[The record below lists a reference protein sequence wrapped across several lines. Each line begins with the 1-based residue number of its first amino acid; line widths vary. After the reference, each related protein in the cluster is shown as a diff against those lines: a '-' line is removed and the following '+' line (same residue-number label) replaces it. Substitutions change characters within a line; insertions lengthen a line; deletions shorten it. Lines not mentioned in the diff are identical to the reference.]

1 MESNETNANANNDT
15 ATAAPALGHYAIDPA
30 ASTVEFTTRHVFG
43 LLPVRGTF
51 TIRSGSVDIAE
62 PLGGSG
68 VRAEIGTAS
77 FSTGSRQRDRAVR
90 SARFLDAE
98 RHPLMTFTG
107 DRVDGTTVPGTLTVC
122 GVARPVSLRI
132 EESASTTGGVH
143 RPRHGPYRPDRIR
156 GDRVPWH
163 GRAAPRGDATRPLR
177 PGVMPG
183 RDRKE
188 WC

>member
-1 MESNETNANANNDT
+1 MESNDDNANANASEDK

-90 SARFLDAE
+90 SARFLDSE

-132 EESASTTGGVH
+132 EESASTTGGFTALATARIDRTEFGVTAS
-143 RPRHGPYRPDRIR
+143 RGMAGRHLTVTL
-156 GDRVPWH
+156 RVRCV
-163 GRAAPRGDATRPLR
+163 RA
-177 PGVMPG
+177 
-183 RDRKE
+183 
-188 WC
+188 